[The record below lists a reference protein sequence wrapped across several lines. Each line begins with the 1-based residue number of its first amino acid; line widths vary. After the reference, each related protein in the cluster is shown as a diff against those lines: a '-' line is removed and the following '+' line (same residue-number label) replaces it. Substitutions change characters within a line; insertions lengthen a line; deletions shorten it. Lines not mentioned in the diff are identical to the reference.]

1 MEDVN
6 INNTKDKKNTTL
18 KLAVGL
24 GVGGGIFVFIGGLA
38 LVLFVLRKRN
48 RKNKEDDHV
57 LDDYIDEEF
66 EKGSG
71 PKKFSYNELARV
83 TNNFNDKDMLGQGG
97 FGVVY
102 KGFLWD
108 SNSFVGVERVS
119 QGSKQ
124 RIKEYASK
132 VNIIS
137 QLRQKFSTTYWLV
150 SRKNRRTL
158 TCL

>member
-1 MEDVN
+1 M
-6 INNTKDKKNTTL
+6 
-18 KLAVGL
+18 
-24 GVGGGIFVFIGGLA
+24 
-38 LVLFVLRKRN
+38 
-48 RKNKEDDHV
+48 
-57 LDDYIDEEF
+57 
-66 EKGSG
+66 
-71 PKKFSYNELARV
+71 

-108 SNSFVGVERVS
+108 SNSFVAVERVS
-119 QGSKQ
+119 KGSKQ

-137 QLRQKFSTTYWLV
+137 QLRLKFSTTYWLV
-150 SRKNRRTL
+150 SRKKRRTL